1 MAVYVALLRAVNVVG
16 ANKLPMPTLVELCR
30 DAGCERV
37 RTYIASGNALFT
49 SRLGERR
56 IKALLEERLRAHL
69 GKPIGVMVRTGAEIA
84 SVLAANPYPRHPPD
98 RTVAIF
104 LDGPPPSDTIATLRG
119 RKGELLALGAREV
132 YVMYRD
138 GIAHSRLVIP
148 AAQAGTARNMNTI
161 GRLAAMADEM

>member
-56 IKALLEERLRAHL
+56 IKALLEERLAR
-69 GKPIGVMVRTGAEIA
+69 
-84 SVLAANPYPRHPPD
+84 SSLAAPARD
-98 RTVAIF
+98 DLVR
-104 LDGPPPSDTIATLRG
+104 
-119 RKGELLALGAREV
+119 ALGV
-132 YVMYRD
+132 
-138 GIAHSRLVIP
+138 
-148 AAQAGTARNMNTI
+148 
-161 GRLAAMADEM
+161 